1 MKYICLNDI
10 KCHSI
15 GNTKEKHSWNNKEE
29 WSPPQLHKWSGGHMD
44 VTLLSIAV
52 TSMWHGFYTDVTECD
67 RWQRNPQRHPSQD
80 NRPPF
85 STTILVW
92 FGTTTQMPKS
102 QNARLWLL
110 SLKVALL
117 RLSWTQTHLI
127 IITHFQILTWSWN
140 PYRKFLYQILQ
151 HVRMQQ
157 KILTESSDMGFFS
170 MWGGKPV
177 ENMLAYRK
185 FLQVLELFNNVL
197 KTPEGLQLDC
207 KWIVYKLT

>member
-1 MKYICLNDI
+1 MRHWCDLDFTQMSQN
-10 KCHSI
+10 
-15 GNTKEKHSWNNKEE
+15 
-29 WSPPQLHKWSGGHMD
+29 
-44 VTLLSIAV
+44 VTL
-52 TSMWHGFYTDVTECD
+52 MWPGFYTDVTECD
-67 RWQRNPQRHPSQD
+67 RWQRNPQCNPSQD

-102 QNARLWLL
+102 QNARLRLL

-127 IITHFQILTWSWN
+127 IITLFQILTSSW
-140 PYRKFLYQILQ
+140 KSS
-151 HVRMQQ
+151 Q
-157 KILTESSDMGFFS
+157 KVLISDSAACEHAAEILTESSDIGFLS
-170 MWGGKPV
+170 MWGWKPV